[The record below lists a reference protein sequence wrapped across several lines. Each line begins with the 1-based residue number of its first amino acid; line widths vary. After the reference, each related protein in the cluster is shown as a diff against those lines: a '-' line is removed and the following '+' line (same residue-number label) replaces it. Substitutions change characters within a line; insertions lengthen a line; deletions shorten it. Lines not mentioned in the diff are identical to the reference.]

1 MVQNK
6 NTWPVAFILHKGG
19 RNNKE
24 IISANYLKRYIENQ
38 NHENLLIT
46 TEMCKEAGYKG
57 ICNNNSITKQLC
69 DNNFINCGSMTETQD
84 EIDEFNQSYIKI
96 LL

>member
-1 MVQNK
+1 
-6 NTWPVAFILHKGG
+6 
-19 RNNKE
+19 
-24 IISANYLKRYIENQ
+24 
-38 NHENLLIT
+38 
-46 TEMCKEAGYKG
+46 MCKEAGYKG

-69 DNNFINCGSMTETQD
+69 DNNFINCDSMTETQD